1 MQGIYFKFTIMKKI
15 LFQLFFLIVATGT
28 FAQDARLSQIWSM
41 PTMMNPSFSGKF
53 DGSYRL
59 GAGNSSQKSKL
70 GAVNHQF
77 GFVDSRFE
85 GRATGFDRYFGLG
98 VSYYQYGNGATPINA
113 RFVALTGAHHFN
125 LSKDGVH
132 SMGVGTQL
140 AFASASASE
149 KNGLYDKEIN
159 GGGFR
164 WNDFNPNGTRSNVS
178 NYIDWNS
185 GLYYRYKGQ
194 DLNIELGAAG
204 YHYLHPKNSLITY
217 DAEHRLRGRIVF
229 HSKIDINI
237 NTTKILTFQNIF
249 WTEGLYWVSRSIDKY
264 NLVSNWGGLELSKAV
279 PSDKI
284 YINYGMYTRSFKTIM
299 PYASFISRNGF
310 NLRASYELPFN
321 ATRFDAYTAKRF
333 EITLHYTVGGSNSN
347 RTAKTPSSVPSRKN
361 VIPQN
366 IIPNSPPLNTTGIP
380 NNSVVRN
387 QGNTQGNIGFQQ
399 PQNLD
404 RDNDGLS
411 DNIDRCPDQAGP
423 VSNQGCPLPD
433 RDSDGVPDVSDNCPD
448 NAGPLTNGG
457 CPDNNVVKSQG
468 MVNIPA
474 PQNLDRDNDGL
485 TDNVDRCPDQ
495 AGPISNQGCPLSD
508 RDGDGVPDISD
519 NCPDKAGS
527 PSNKGCP
534 EIPKKPQ
541 NLDTDNDGLTDN
553 VDKCPNQ
560 AGPITNQG
568 CPLSDKDKDGIP
580 DITDKCPDKPGTA
593 ENEGCPENLYKN
605 QEKIA
610 AAKMTSDRDKDGILD
625 VNDLCP
631 DQAGPIANQGCP
643 LSDTDGDGV
652 PDIADKCPDVSGSP
666 TNGGCPEIVIKTDTT
681 KKDSANQIAVDTL
694 KFNIYFDLDK
704 YSLSQNSFDVL
715 GKIIQEMKQD
725 AKYKCVLV
733 GHSDT
738 EGSAE
743 YNLTLAKNRTGVAK
757 SYIMSYGIGD
767 ARIVSKYVG
776 ETEPLPV
783 ASKDLG
789 WMNRRVAIYLY
800 KTK

>member
-1 MQGIYFKFTIMKKI
+1 
-15 LFQLFFLIVATGT
+15 
-28 FAQDARLSQIWSM
+28 
-41 PTMMNPSFSGKF
+41 
-53 DGSYRL
+53 
-59 GAGNSSQKSKL
+59 
-70 GAVNHQF
+70 
-77 GFVDSRFE
+77 
-85 GRATGFDRYFGLG
+85 
-98 VSYYQYGNGATPINA
+98 
-113 RFVALTGAHHFN
+113 
-125 LSKDGVH
+125 
-132 SMGVGTQL
+132 
-140 AFASASASE
+140 
-149 KNGLYDKEIN
+149 
-159 GGGFR
+159 
-164 WNDFNPNGTRSNVS
+164 
-178 NYIDWNS
+178 
-185 GLYYRYKGQ
+185 
-194 DLNIELGAAG
+194 
-204 YHYLHPKNSLITY
+204 
-217 DAEHRLRGRIVF
+217 
-229 HSKIDINI
+229 
-237 NTTKILTFQNIF
+237 
-249 WTEGLYWVSRSIDKY
+249 
-264 NLVSNWGGLELSKAV
+264 
-279 PSDKI
+279 
-284 YINYGMYTRSFKTIM
+284 
-299 PYASFISRNGF
+299 
-310 NLRASYELPFN
+310 
-321 ATRFDAYTAKRF
+321 
-333 EITLHYTVGGSNSN
+333 
-347 RTAKTPSSVPSRKN
+347 
-361 VIPQN
+361 
-366 IIPNSPPLNTTGIP
+366 
-380 NNSVVRN
+380 
-387 QGNTQGNIGFQQ
+387 
-399 PQNLD
+399 
-404 RDNDGLS
+404 
-411 DNIDRCPDQAGP
+411 
-423 VSNQGCPLPD
+423 
-433 RDSDGVPDVSDNCPD
+433 
-448 NAGPLTNGG
+448 
-457 CPDNNVVKSQG
+457 

-474 PQNLDRDNDGL
+474 PQNVDRDNDGL

-495 AGPISNQGCPLSD
+495 PGPISNQGCPLSD

-541 NLDTDNDGLTDN
+541 NIDTDNDGLTDN

-593 ENEGCPENLYKN
+593 ENEGCPENLYKI

-652 PDIADKCPDVSGSP
+652 ADIADKCPDVSGSP
-666 TNGGCPEIVIKTDTT
+666 TNGGCPEIVIKADTI
-681 KKDSANQIAVDTL
+681 KNVKFDSLNIPVDTL

-704 YSLSQNSFDVL
+704 YSLTQNSFDVL

-725 AKYKCVLV
+725 AKYRCVLV

-783 ASKDLG
+783 ASKELG

-800 KTK
+800 KIK